1 MKNLLVN
8 FSFISIQELKS
19 MKEND
24 SIELS
29 TYEEQSIENY
39 DPKRT
44 KVSIPYNSN
53 TISDFSV
60 YVLYDKDNP
69 LYLSLYNSFCFM
81 KDIVLDSL
89 LDEEEDVSITLSGEL
104 EDVKKFN
111 LFPDAVKCIVNTLF
125 DYDKNYI
132 LSI

>member
-8 FSFISIQELKS
+8 FSFISVQELNS
-19 MKEND
+19 MIDNN

-29 TYEEQSIENY
+29 DYEKESIEKY
-39 DPKRT
+39 DPKKT
-44 KVSIPYNSN
+44 ELSIPYNGN
-53 TISDFSV
+53 TISDYSV
-60 YVLYDKDNP
+60 YVLYDEDNP

-89 LDEEEDVSITLSGEL
+89 LDDNDISITLSGEL
-104 EDVKKFN
+104 EDVEKFK
-111 LFPDAVKCIVNTLF
+111 LIPDGVKCIIDSLF
-125 DYDKNYI
+125 ENDKNYI

>member
-8 FSFISIQELKS
+8 FSFISIQELHS
-19 MKEND
+19 MIDNN

-29 TYEEQSIENY
+29 TYEKESIECY
-39 DPKRT
+39 DPKKT
-44 KVSIPYNSN
+44 EVSIPYDGNN
-53 TISDFSV
+53 ISDYSI
-60 YVLYDKDNP
+60 YVVYDKNNP

-89 LDEEEDVSITLSGEL
+89 LNDSDTSITLSGEL
-104 EDVKKFN
+104 ENVKDFN
-111 LFPDAVKCIVNTLF
+111 LMPDGVKCIINSLF
-125 DYDKNYI
+125 EEDKNYI

>member
-8 FSFISIQELKS
+8 FSFISIQELHS
-19 MKEND
+19 MIDNN

-29 TYEEQSIENY
+29 TYEKESIEYY
-39 DPKRT
+39 DPKKT
-44 KVSIPYNSN
+44 EVSIPYDGNN
-53 TISDFSV
+53 ISDYSI
-60 YVLYDKDNP
+60 YVVYDKNNP

-89 LDEEEDVSITLSGEL
+89 LNDSDTSITLYGEL
-104 EDVKKFN
+104 ENVKDFN
-111 LFPDAVKCIVNTLF
+111 LMPDGVKCIINSLF
-125 DYDKNYI
+125 EEDKNYI